1 MSATDSN
8 TSKIRIDKWLWA
20 ARFFKTRAAAKT
32 AIDGGKVHYEGQRCK
47 VSKTVD
53 VGDKLTIRQG
63 FDDKT
68 VLITAL
74 SEQRRGA
81 PEACLL
87 YEETPESI
95 KQRIDKAETRRMIN
109 AAGMAPDHKPNK
121 KERRDIS
128 RFKQRQDY

>member
-32 AIDGGKVHYEGQRCK
+32 AIDGGKVHFQGQRCK

-63 FDDKT
+63 FDEKT
-68 VLITAL
+68 VVITGL

-81 PEACLL
+81 PEARLL

-95 KQRIDKAETRRMIN
+95 KESK
-109 AAGMAPDHKPNK
+109 NK
-121 KERRDIS
+121 IIH
-128 RFKQRQDY
+128 RFIHGGIED